1 MGFDPDALA
10 ALGGSPRKSRP
21 PSSLGYV
28 TRIGVA
34 SGVAAAVCDLV
45 VWLVA
50 RGLGWSLQADDQQ
63 VAALSV
69 IFVCLLVAVLAALG
83 AYVATRVTRRPG
95 IWVALIGLVLLVAS
109 IQGLPPALV
118 AMHVIAGAWIIG
130 WLTAAVRGGSH
141 VR

>member
-1 MGFDPDALA
+1 M
-10 ALGGSPRKSRP
+10 
-21 PSSLGYV
+21 
-28 TRIGVA
+28 A

-83 AYVATRVTRRPG
+83 AYVATRVTRRPE
-95 IWVALIGLVLLVAS
+95 IWVALLGLVLLVAS